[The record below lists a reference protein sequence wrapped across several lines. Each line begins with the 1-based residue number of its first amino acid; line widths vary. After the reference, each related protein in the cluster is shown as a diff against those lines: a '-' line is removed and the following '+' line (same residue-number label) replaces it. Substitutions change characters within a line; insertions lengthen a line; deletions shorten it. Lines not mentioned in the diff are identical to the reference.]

1 MTKNLYGALIIV
13 STLASCGAVKTI
25 QNRPDG
31 PDAKFIDDITY
42 APKQVTSYQTMKGQQ
57 YNDDAQTTKKE
68 STTKKEQPTIGVMA
82 KNNSSDNYDENAT
95 STVQLKEK
103 FAFYLKTEASEI
115 KNIALYKAVDNWLGT
130 RYHYGGTSHRGVD
143 CSSLMQHLYTEAIG
157 TEIPR
162 TARLQHGFTK
172 RISRADLQE
181 GDLIFFNTTGGVS
194 HVGMYLKND
203 KFVHASTSRG
213 VTISDL
219 NDNYYT
225 KRYIGA
231 GRVL

>member
-1 MTKNLYGALIIV
+1 MTKNLFGALIIV

-25 QNRPDG
+25 QNRPDSQ
-31 PDAKFIDDITY
+31 DAKFIDDITY
-42 APKQVTSYQTMKGQQ
+42 APKQVTSYQTFKGQQ
-57 YNDDAQTTKKE
+57 YNETAPTV
-68 STTKKEQPTIGVMA
+68 KKEQPAVGVMV
-82 KNNSSDNYDENAT
+82 KNNSSTRSDERAA
-95 STVQLKEK
+95 STMQLKEK
-103 FAFYLKTEASEI
+103 FAFYLKTETTEI
-115 KNIALYKAVDNWLGT
+115 TNIALYKAVDNWLGT
-130 RYHYGGTSHRGVD
+130 RYHYGGTSHKGVD
-143 CSSLMQHLYTEAIG
+143 CSSLMQHLYNEAIG

-219 NDNYYT
+219 NENYYA